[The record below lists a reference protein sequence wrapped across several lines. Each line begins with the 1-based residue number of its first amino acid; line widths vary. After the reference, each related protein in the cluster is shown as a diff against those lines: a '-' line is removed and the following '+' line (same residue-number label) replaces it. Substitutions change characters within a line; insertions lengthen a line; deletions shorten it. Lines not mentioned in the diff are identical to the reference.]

1 MAETQ
6 STLKAALWMGGSIAS
21 FLTMTVAGRAIIPA
35 LDVFQVMEM
44 RSVIGWFILLPLV
57 LASGGFAAMRTK
69 RPLQHIGR
77 NVVHYGGQFAWLQ
90 ALTMIPLAQLISIEF
105 TTPIWGALLAVLFLG
120 ERMSARK
127 IAAILLGLVGVL
139 VIVRPGAATV
149 DPGHL
154 IMLAGAVCFGISVVM
169 VKSLTRTDS
178 VVAIIFWMLIIQ
190 SVDRARPCNRRLAHA
205 GARDVAV
212 DTLIVSFT
220 GMSSHFC
227 MARALTYA
235 EATVVMP
242 MDFLRLPLSA
252 LIGFLLYSEQIDIFT
267 AIGAALILAGNL
279 FNLQRRAREA
289 AEVSERPEHDLSLAH
304 HRGCSASARRPCN
317 ARHPA
322 HAAAA
327 RNAGIRRTPCS
338 AGTPPAQAS
347 RTARCRRSW

>member
-1 MAETQ
+1 
-6 STLKAALWMGGSIAS
+6 MGGSIAS
-21 FLTMTVAGRAIIPA
+21 FLTMTVAGRAIMPA

-57 LASGGFAAMRTK
+57 LASGGFNAMRTK

-77 NVVHYGGQFAWLQ
+77 NVVHYAGQFAWLQ

-120 ERMSARK
+120 ERMSLRK
-127 IAAILLGLVGVL
+127 VMAILLGLVGVL
-139 VIVRPGAATV
+139 VIVRPGATTV

-154 IMLAGAVCFGISVVM
+154 IMLAGAVGFGISVVM

-190 SVDRARPCNRRLAHA
+190 SAIGLGPAI
-205 GARDVAV
+205 AV
-212 DTLIVSFT
+212 WRTPDTWMWPWILLVSFT

-227 MARALTYA
+227 MARALSYA

-252 LIGFLLYSEQIDIFT
+252 LIGFLLYSERIDLFT
-267 AIGAALILAGNL
+267 AVGAALILAGNL
-279 FNLQRRAREA
+279 FNLQRRARE
-289 AEVSERPEHDLSLAH
+289 PELAT
-304 HRGCSASARRPCN
+304 S
-317 ARHPA
+317 
-322 HAAAA
+322 
-327 RNAGIRRTPCS
+327 
-338 AGTPPAQAS
+338 
-347 RTARCRRSW
+347 

>member
-1 MAETQ
+1 
-6 STLKAALWMGGSIAS
+6 MGGSIAS
-21 FLTMTVAGRAIIPA
+21 FLTMAVAGRAIMPA

-44 RSVIGWFILLPLV
+44 RSVIGWLILLPLV
-57 LASGGFAAMRTK
+57 FASGGFAAMATK

-139 VIVRPGAATV
+139 VIVRPGATAV

-190 SVDRARPCNRRLAHA
+190 SVIGLVPAI
-205 GARDVAV
+205 AV
-212 DTLIVSFT
+212 WRTPTPEMWPWILIVSFT

-227 MARALTYA
+227 MARALSYA

-252 LIGFLLYSEQIDIFT
+252 LIGFLLYSERIDTFT

-279 FNLQRRAREA
+279 FNMQRRAREP
-289 AEVSERPEHDLSLAH
+289 EVATS
-304 HRGCSASARRPCN
+304 
-317 ARHPA
+317 
-322 HAAAA
+322 
-327 RNAGIRRTPCS
+327 
-338 AGTPPAQAS
+338 
-347 RTARCRRSW
+347 

>member
-21 FLTMTVAGRAIIPA
+21 FLTMTVAGRAILPD
-35 LDVFQVMEM
+35 LDVFQLMEM

-57 LASGGFAAMRTK
+57 LASGGFAGMRTK

-77 NVVHYGGQFAWLQ
+77 NVVHYAGQFAWLQ

-120 ERMSARK
+120 ERMSVRK
-127 IAAILLGLVGVL
+127 VMAIMLGLIGVL
-139 VIVRPGAATV
+139 VIVRPGATAI

-154 IMLAGAVCFGISVVM
+154 IMLAGAVGFGISVVM

-190 SVDRARPCNRRLAHA
+190 SVIGLVP
-205 GARDVAV
+205 VIAV
-212 DTLIVSFT
+212 WRTPTAEMWPWILLVSFT

-252 LIGFLLYSEQIDIFT
+252 LIGFLLYSERIDAFT

-279 FNLQRRAREA
+279 FNLQRRAREP
-289 AEVSERPEHDLSLAH
+289 EVATS
-304 HRGCSASARRPCN
+304 
-317 ARHPA
+317 
-322 HAAAA
+322 
-327 RNAGIRRTPCS
+327 
-338 AGTPPAQAS
+338 
-347 RTARCRRSW
+347 

>member
-1 MAETQ
+1 MTETQ
-6 STLKAALWMGGSIAS
+6 STIRAALWMGGSIAS
-21 FLTMTVAGRAIIPA
+21 FLTMTVAGRAILPG
-35 LDVFQVMEM
+35 LDVFQLMEM
-44 RSVIGWFILLPLV
+44 RSIIGWFILLPLV
-57 LASGGFAAMRTK
+57 LASGGFAAMRTR

-77 NVVHYGGQFAWLQ
+77 NVVHYAGQFAWLQ

-120 ERMSARK
+120 ERLSPRK
-127 IAAILLGLVGVL
+127 IAAILFGLVGVL
-139 VIVRPGAATV
+139 VIVRPGAAPL

-154 IMLAGAVCFGISVVM
+154 IMLAGAIGFGISVVM

-190 SVDRARPCNRRLAHA
+190 SAIGLVPAI
-205 GARDVAV
+205 AV
-212 DTLIVSFT
+212 WRTPTPEMWPWILIVSFT

-267 AIGAALILAGNL
+267 AIGAALILTGNL
-279 FNLQRRAREA
+279 FNLQRRAREP
-289 AEVSERPEHDLSLAH
+289 EVATS
-304 HRGCSASARRPCN
+304 
-317 ARHPA
+317 
-322 HAAAA
+322 
-327 RNAGIRRTPCS
+327 
-338 AGTPPAQAS
+338 
-347 RTARCRRSW
+347 

>member
-1 MAETQ
+1 
-6 STLKAALWMGGSIAS
+6 MGGSIAS
-21 FLTMTVAGRAIIPA
+21 FLTMAVAGRAIMPA

-57 LASGGFAAMRTK
+57 FASGGFAAMRTK

-139 VIVRPGAATV
+139 VIVRPGATAV

-190 SVDRARPCNRRLAHA
+190 SVIGLVPAI
-205 GARDVAV
+205 AV
-212 DTLIVSFT
+212 WRTPTPEMWPWILIVSFT

-227 MARALTYA
+227 MARALSYA

-242 MDFLRLPLSA
+242 MDFLRLPLVGADRLPALQRTDRHLHSNRRGADPGRQPLQHAAPCAGTGSGDVLKSILCASEWTHDDLVTRPRPVSSA
-252 LIGFLLYSEQIDIFT
+252 DGRKPCS
-267 AIGAALILAGNL
+267 AR
-279 FNLQRRAREA
+279 RRAR
-289 AEVSERPEHDLSLAH
+289 
-304 HRGCSASARRPCN
+304 
-317 ARHPA
+317 
-322 HAAAA
+322 AAAA
-327 RNAGIRRTPCS
+327 RNAGIRGTPCS
-338 AGTPPAQAS
+338 A
-347 RTARCRRSW
+347 

>member
-1 MAETQ
+1 LRTRSPLAKHRSMTETQ
-6 STLKAALWMGGSIAS
+6 STLRAALWMGGSIAS
-21 FLTMTVAGRAIIPA
+21 FLTMTVAGRAIMPD

-57 LASGGFAAMRTK
+57 LASGGFSAMRTK

-77 NVVHYGGQFAWLQ
+77 NVVHYAGQFAWLQ

-120 ERMSARK
+120 ERLSARK
-127 IAAILLGLVGVL
+127 IMAITLGLIGVL
-139 VIVRPGAATV
+139 VIVRPGATAV

-154 IMLAGAVCFGISVVM
+154 IMLAGAVGFGISVVM

-190 SVDRARPCNRRLAHA
+190 SVIGLVPAI
-205 GARDVAV
+205 AV
-212 DTLIVSFT
+212 WRMPTPEMWPWILLVSFT

-227 MARALTYA
+227 MARALSYA

-252 LIGFLLYSEQIDIFT
+252 LIGFLLYSEGIDLFT
-267 AIGAALILAGNL
+267 AIGAALILMGNL
-279 FNLQRRAREA
+279 FNLQRRA
-289 AEVSERPEHDLSLAH
+289 PEPVVATS
-304 HRGCSASARRPCN
+304 
-317 ARHPA
+317 
-322 HAAAA
+322 
-327 RNAGIRRTPCS
+327 
-338 AGTPPAQAS
+338 
-347 RTARCRRSW
+347 

>member
-1 MAETQ
+1 MSETQ

-21 FLTMTVAGRAIIPA
+21 FLTMTVAGRAIMPA

-77 NVVHYGGQFAWLQ
+77 NVVHYAGQFAWLQ

-120 ERMSARK
+120 ERMSLRK
-127 IAAILLGLVGVL
+127 VAAILLGLIGVL
-139 VIVRPGAATV
+139 VIVRPGATTV

-154 IMLAGAVCFGISVVM
+154 IMLAGAVGFGISVVM

-190 SVDRARPCNRRLAHA
+190 SVIGLVPAI
-205 GARDVAV
+205 AV
-212 DTLIVSFT
+212 WRSPDTWMWPWILLVSFT

-227 MARALTYA
+227 MARALSYA

-252 LIGFLLYSEQIDIFT
+252 LIGFLLYSERIDLFT
-267 AIGAALILAGNL
+267 AVGAALILTGNL
-279 FNLQRRAREA
+279 FNLQRRARE
-289 AEVSERPEHDLSLAH
+289 PEMATS
-304 HRGCSASARRPCN
+304 
-317 ARHPA
+317 
-322 HAAAA
+322 
-327 RNAGIRRTPCS
+327 
-338 AGTPPAQAS
+338 
-347 RTARCRRSW
+347 

>member
-1 MAETQ
+1 MTETQ

-21 FLTMTVAGRAIIPA
+21 FLTMTVASRAIIPA

-190 SVDRARPCNRRLAHA
+190 SIIGLVPAI
-205 GARDVAV
+205 AV
-212 DTLIVSFT
+212 WRTPEPWMWPWILVVSFT

-252 LIGFLLYSEQIDIFT
+252 LIGFLLYSERIDTLT
-267 AIGAALILAGNL
+267 AIGAALILTGNL
-279 FNLQRRAREA
+279 FNMQRRAREP
-289 AEVSERPEHDLSLAH
+289 EVATS
-304 HRGCSASARRPCN
+304 
-317 ARHPA
+317 
-322 HAAAA
+322 
-327 RNAGIRRTPCS
+327 
-338 AGTPPAQAS
+338 
-347 RTARCRRSW
+347 

>member
-21 FLTMTVAGRAIIPA
+21 FLTMTVAGRAILPD
-35 LDVFQVMEM
+35 LDVFQLMEM

-77 NVVHYGGQFAWLQ
+77 NVVHYAGQFAWLQ

-127 IAAILLGLVGVL
+127 VMAIVLGLIGVL
-139 VIVRPGAATV
+139 VIVRPGATAI

-154 IMLAGAVCFGISVVM
+154 IMLAGAVGFGISVVM

-190 SVDRARPCNRRLAHA
+190 SVIGLVPAI
-205 GARDVAV
+205 AV
-212 DTLIVSFT
+212 WRTPTAEMWPWILLVSFT

-252 LIGFLLYSEQIDIFT
+252 LIGFLLYSERIDAFT

-279 FNLQRRAREA
+279 FNLQRRARE
-289 AEVSERPEHDLSLAH
+289 PEMATS
-304 HRGCSASARRPCN
+304 
-317 ARHPA
+317 
-322 HAAAA
+322 
-327 RNAGIRRTPCS
+327 
-338 AGTPPAQAS
+338 
-347 RTARCRRSW
+347 

>member
-21 FLTMTVAGRAIIPA
+21 FLTMTVASRAIIPA

-105 TTPIWGALLAVLFLG
+105 TTPMLFLG

-190 SVDRARPCNRRLAHA
+190 SIIGLVPAI
-205 GARDVAV
+205 AV
-212 DTLIVSFT
+212 WRTPEPWMWPWILVVSFT

-252 LIGFLLYSEQIDIFT
+252 LIGFMLYSERIDTLT

-279 FNLQRRAREA
+279 FNMQRRAREP
-289 AEVSERPEHDLSLAH
+289 EVATS
-304 HRGCSASARRPCN
+304 
-317 ARHPA
+317 
-322 HAAAA
+322 
-327 RNAGIRRTPCS
+327 
-338 AGTPPAQAS
+338 
-347 RTARCRRSW
+347 

>member
-1 MAETQ
+1 MTETQ
-6 STLKAALWMGGSIAS
+6 STMRAALWMGGSITS
-21 FLTMTVAGRAIIPA
+21 FLTMTVAGRAIMPT

-57 LASGGFAAMRTK
+57 FASGGFAAMHTR

-77 NVVHYGGQFAWLQ
+77 NVVHYAGQFAWLQ

-120 ERMSARK
+120 ERMGARK
-127 IAAILLGLVGVL
+127 VAAIVLGLVGVL
-139 VIVRPGAATV
+139 VIVRPGATAV

-154 IMLAGAVCFGISVVM
+154 IMLAGAVAFGISVVM

-190 SVDRARPCNRRLAHA
+190 SVIGLVPAI
-205 GARDVAV
+205 AV
-212 DTLIVSFT
+212 WRTPAPELWPWILLVSFT

-227 MARALTYA
+227 MARALSYTD
-235 EATVVMP
+235 ATVVMP

-252 LIGFLLYSEQIDIFT
+252 LIGFLLYSEKIDAFT

-279 FNLQRRAREA
+279 FNIQRNARE
-289 AEVSERPEHDLSLAH
+289 PELETS
-304 HRGCSASARRPCN
+304 
-317 ARHPA
+317 
-322 HAAAA
+322 
-327 RNAGIRRTPCS
+327 
-338 AGTPPAQAS
+338 
-347 RTARCRRSW
+347 

>member
-1 MAETQ
+1 MTETQ
-6 STLKAALWMGGSIAS
+6 STIRAALWMGGSIAS
-21 FLTMTVAGRAIIPA
+21 FLTMTVAGRAIVPA
-35 LDVFQVMEM
+35 LDVFQLMEM

-69 RPLQHIGR
+69 RPMQHIGR
-77 NVVHYGGQFAWLQ
+77 NVVHYAGQFAWLQ

-127 IAAILLGLVGVL
+127 VAAILLGLIGVL
-139 VIVRPGAATV
+139 IIVRPGATPV

-154 IMLAGAVCFGISVVM
+154 IMLAGAVGFGISVVM
-169 VKSLTRTDS
+169 VKSLTRTES

-190 SVDRARPCNRRLAHA
+190 SAIGLVPAILVWQTPEAWMWPWI
-205 GARDVAV
+205 
-212 DTLIVSFT
+212 LIVSFT

-252 LIGFLLYSEQIDIFT
+252 LIGYLLYSEQIDLFT
-267 AIGAALILAGNL
+267 AIGATLILAGNV
-279 FNLQRRAREA
+279 FNVQRRAREP
-289 AEVSERPEHDLSLAH
+289 EMRRPERHSPSSGIFSSWPQALQWT
-304 HRGCSASARRPCN
+304 AS
-317 ARHPA
+317 
-322 HAAAA
+322 
-327 RNAGIRRTPCS
+327 GS
-338 AGTPPAQAS
+338 
-347 RTARCRRSW
+347 CRRSPQSGHSKYTLVGRNTA

>member
-1 MAETQ
+1 MTETQ
-6 STLKAALWMGGSIAS
+6 STLRAALWMGGSIAS
-21 FLTMTVAGRAIIPA
+21 FLTMTVAGRAIMPD

-77 NVVHYGGQFAWLQ
+77 NVVHYAGQFAWLQ

-105 TTPIWGALLAVLFLG
+105 TTPIWGALLAVIFLG

-127 IAAILLGLVGVL
+127 VAA
-139 VIVRPGAATV
+139 
-149 DPGHL
+149 
-154 IMLAGAVCFGISVVM
+154 IMLAGAVGFGISVVM

-190 SVDRARPCNRRLAHA
+190 SVIGIVPAI
-205 GARDVAV
+205 AV
-212 DTLIVSFT
+212 WRTPTPEMWPWILLVSFT

-227 MARALTYA
+227 MARALSYA

-252 LIGFLLYSEQIDIFT
+252 LIGFLLYSEVIDTYT
-267 AIGAALILAGNL
+267 AIGAVLILTGNL
-279 FNLQRRAREA
+279 FNIQRRARE
-289 AEVSERPEHDLSLAH
+289 PEIATS
-304 HRGCSASARRPCN
+304 
-317 ARHPA
+317 
-322 HAAAA
+322 
-327 RNAGIRRTPCS
+327 
-338 AGTPPAQAS
+338 
-347 RTARCRRSW
+347 

>member
-21 FLTMTVAGRAIIPA
+21 FLTMTVAGRAILPD
-35 LDVFQVMEM
+35 LDVFQLMEM

-77 NVVHYGGQFAWLQ
+77 NVVHYAGQFAWLQ

-120 ERMSARK
+120 ERMSVRK
-127 IAAILLGLVGVL
+127 VMAIMLGLIGVL
-139 VIVRPGAATV
+139 VIVRPGATAI

-154 IMLAGAVCFGISVVM
+154 IMLAGAVGFGISVVM

-190 SVDRARPCNRRLAHA
+190 SVIGLVPAI
-205 GARDVAV
+205 AV
-212 DTLIVSFT
+212 WRTPTAEMWPWILLVSFT

-252 LIGFLLYSEQIDIFT
+252 LIGFLLYSERIDLFT
-267 AIGAALILAGNL
+267 AVGAALILTGNL
-279 FNLQRRAREA
+279 FNLQRRARE
-289 AEVSERPEHDLSLAH
+289 PEMATS
-304 HRGCSASARRPCN
+304 
-317 ARHPA
+317 
-322 HAAAA
+322 
-327 RNAGIRRTPCS
+327 
-338 AGTPPAQAS
+338 
-347 RTARCRRSW
+347 

>member
-1 MAETQ
+1 MTETQ
-6 STLKAALWMGGSIAS
+6 STLRAALWMGGSIAS
-21 FLTMTVAGRAIIPA
+21 FLTMTVAGRAIMPE

-77 NVVHYGGQFAWLQ
+77 NVVHYAGQFAWLQ

-139 VIVRPGAATV
+139 VIVRPGATAV

-154 IMLAGAVCFGISVVM
+154 IMLAGAVAFGISVVM

-190 SVDRARPCNRRLAHA
+190 SIIGLVPAI
-205 GARDVAV
+205 AV
-212 DTLIVSFT
+212 WRTPTPEMWPWILVVSFT

-227 MARALTYA
+227 MARALSYA

-252 LIGFLLYSEQIDIFT
+252 LIGFLLYSERIDLFT
-267 AIGAALILAGNL
+267 AVGAALILTGNL
-279 FNLQRRAREA
+279 FNLQRRAREP
-289 AEVSERPEHDLSLAH
+289 EVATS
-304 HRGCSASARRPCN
+304 
-317 ARHPA
+317 
-322 HAAAA
+322 
-327 RNAGIRRTPCS
+327 
-338 AGTPPAQAS
+338 
-347 RTARCRRSW
+347 